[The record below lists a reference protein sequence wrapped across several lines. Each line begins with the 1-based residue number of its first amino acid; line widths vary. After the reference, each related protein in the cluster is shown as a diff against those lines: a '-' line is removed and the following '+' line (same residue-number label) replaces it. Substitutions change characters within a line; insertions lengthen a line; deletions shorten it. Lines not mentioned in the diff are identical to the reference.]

1 MVIQPLNDLLQKDK
15 KWSWTEE
22 CSRAVDTAKR
32 LLLQSKVLVHYDSS
46 LPLRLAADAS
56 QYGLGAVISHTLP
69 NGEERPIAFASRS
82 LSQSERNY
90 SQIDKEA
97 LALIYGVQKFHTYLY
112 GRKFTLV
119 TDHKPLTTI
128 FGPKKGVPSVAAARL
143 QRWALL
149 LAAYQYDIEFRSTT
163 AHGNAVALSR
173 LPLLDDTTRK
183 VSETRLC
190 NLRTIESLPVT
201 SDEIRKATQR
211 DPALSKVKSY
221 LLKGWP
227 ERIPQVLKPYQSKI
241 AELTIED
248 GCLLWGGRVVVPE
261 SLREIIKKELHQ
273 EHLGISK
280 MKGLARSH
288 VWWAGIDRD
297 LEVLAKSCAECAA
310 VKQAPA
316 KAPLHPWSWPSHPW
330 QHLHIDFAGPFLDKS
345 FLIVIDAYSKWAEV
359 IAMSQTTTEHTIKA
373 LRHLFSIHGLPEQI
387 VSDNGPQ
394 FTSSTFAEFLNEA
407 FSIITVPP
415 RIEWRGRTFRAHL

>member
-1 MVIQPLNDLLQKDK
+1 MQGVSGALCYIDDILVTRASADEHLQNLEEVFRRLQAHGIRMKKSKCSFMNDSVEYLGHIIDSEGIKATPEKIAAIERAPMPKNIQQLRSFLGLLNYYRKFLPNLAMVIQPLNDLLQKDK
-15 KWSWTEE
+15 KWSWTEG

-119 TDHKPLTTI
+119 TDHKPLITI

-163 AHGNAVALSR
+163 AHGNADALSR

-211 DPALSKVKSY
+211 DPVLSKVKSY
-221 LLKGWP
+221 LLKSWP
-227 ERIPQVLKPYQSKI
+227 EQIPQVLKPYQSKI

-248 GCLLWGGRVVVPE
+248 GCLLWGGRVVVPQ
-261 SLREIIKKELHQ
+261 SVREIIKKELHR

-297 LEVLAKSCAECAA
+297 LEVLAKS
-310 VKQAPA
+310 
-316 KAPLHPWSWPSHPW
+316 
-330 QHLHIDFAGPFLDKS
+330 
-345 FLIVIDAYSKWAEV
+345 
-359 IAMSQTTTEHTIKA
+359 
-373 LRHLFSIHGLPEQI
+373 
-387 VSDNGPQ
+387 
-394 FTSSTFAEFLNEA
+394 
-407 FSIITVPP
+407 
-415 RIEWRGRTFRAHL
+415 